1 MEEEV
6 GRELEIGVERVVEY
20 VAEKWVEGGVVGE
33 AGEEV
38 VWDSELEG
46 RW

>member
-1 MEEEV
+1 M
-6 GRELEIGVERVVEY
+6 VEN
-20 VAEKWVEGGVVGE
+20 VAEKWVERVVVGE